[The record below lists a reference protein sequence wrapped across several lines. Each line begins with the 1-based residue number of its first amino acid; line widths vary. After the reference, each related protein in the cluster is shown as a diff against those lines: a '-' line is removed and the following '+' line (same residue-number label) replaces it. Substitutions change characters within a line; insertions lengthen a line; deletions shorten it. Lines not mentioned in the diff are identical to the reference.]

1 MFRKARDGYL
11 LPYITLHS
19 DFGHLDTVAGMSPLN
34 GVLKCQKEQ
43 QIGERLFARAFAL
56 REAFTLPGE
65 PPTRRDA
72 AAKARVTLSKHSA
85 EFEWANNF

>member
-1 MFRKARDGYL
+1 
-11 LPYITLHS
+11 
-19 DFGHLDTVAGMSPLN
+19 MSPLH

-56 REAFTLPGE
+56 REAFTLPG

-72 AAKARVTLSKHSA
+72 AAKATATLSKHSA

>member
-1 MFRKARDGYL
+1 MT
-11 LPYITLHS
+11 TLW
-19 DFGHLDTVAGMSPLN
+19 LWLSPLN